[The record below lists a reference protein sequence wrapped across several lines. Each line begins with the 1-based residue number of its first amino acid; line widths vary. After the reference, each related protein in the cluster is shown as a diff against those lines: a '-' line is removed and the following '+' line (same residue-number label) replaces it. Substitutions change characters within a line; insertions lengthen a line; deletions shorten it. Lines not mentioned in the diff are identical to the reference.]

1 MPKFVPILATIA
13 VGLIGWLT
21 WQQTRVRPFVV
32 SGFIEADV
40 ARIGSRVGGR
50 VDEVLVEEGTRVAKG
65 QPLIRIDPF
74 DLNAQLAQAKSSLAA
89 LESEL
94 ARLTAGFRSE
104 EIEQA
109 RARRDEAAATLDRL
123 VSGPRPDEINI
134 AREQLKIEQ
143 ATFDYAQ
150 SEYERISRLREQ
162 SQAAPTEI
170 DNALRAYKAAE
181 ARVAEAEHKLALLV
195 EGTRKEEIAAA
206 RAALAG
212 ADQALKLVMQGYR
225 KEDISRAEAE
235 VAAAKA
241 HVSAMEVQVSELNVL
256 SPCDCVVE
264 AVDLQP
270 GDMIAPNAPA
280 IALLDTSNLWVRA
293 YVPESR
299 LGEVKLGSEV
309 PIAVDSFPDQR
320 FKSRITFIARE
331 AEFTPR
337 NVQTPEER
345 SKQVFRV
352 KATLQEGHD
361 RLRVGM
367 AADVHFDEVS
377 AQ

>member
-1 MPKFVPILATIA
+1 MPRIVLILAAIV

-21 WQQTRVRPFVV
+21 WQQTRVPPFVV
-32 SGFIEADV
+32 SGFIEADI

-50 VDEVLVEEGTRVAKG
+50 IAEVLVEEGSPVTKG
-65 QPLIRIDPF
+65 QPVLRIDPF
-74 DLNAQLAQAKSSLAA
+74 DLSAQLAQAKSTLAA
-89 LESEL
+89 LDAEL
-94 ARLTAGFRSE
+94 ARLTAGFRTE

-109 RARRDEAAATLDRL
+109 RAQRDEAAATLDRL
-123 VSGPRPDEINI
+123 VAGPRPDEINI
-134 AREQLKIEQ
+134 ARDQLKIEQ
-143 ATFDYAQ
+143 ADFDYAR
-150 SEYERISRLREQ
+150 SEYERLSRLSEQ
-162 SQAAPTEI
+162 SQAAPTEL
-170 DNALRAYKAAE
+170 DNALRAFKTAE
-181 ARVAEAEHKLALLV
+181 AKVAEASHKLALLV

-206 RAALAG
+206 RAALAR
-212 ADQALKLVMQGYR
+212 ADHALKLVEQGYR
-225 KEDISRAEAE
+225 REDIDRAKAEA
-235 VAAAKA
+235 A
-241 HVSAMEVQVSELNVL
+241 SARSRVDAINIQLSELTVL

-270 GDMIAPNAPA
+270 GDLVAANAPT

-299 LGEVKLGSEV
+299 LGDVVLGAEV
-309 PIAVDSFPDQR
+309 PIGVDSFPGQR

-345 SKQVFRV
+345 SKQVFRI
-352 KATLQEGHD
+352 KATLQEGQD

-367 AADVHFDEVS
+367 AADVHFDE
-377 AQ
+377 APAP

>member
-1 MPKFVPILATIA
+1 MPRIVLILAAIV

-21 WQQTRVRPFVV
+21 WQQTRVPPFVV
-32 SGFIEADV
+32 SGFIESDI

-50 VDEVLVEEGTRVAKG
+50 IAEVLVEEGSPVTKG
-65 QPLIRIDPF
+65 QPVLRIDPF
-74 DLNAQLAQAKSSLAA
+74 DLSAQLAQAKSTLAA
-89 LESEL
+89 LDAEL
-94 ARLTAGFRSE
+94 ARLTAGFRTE

-109 RARRDEAAATLDRL
+109 RAQRDEAAATLDRL
-123 VSGPRPDEINI
+123 VAGPRPDEINI
-134 AREQLKIEQ
+134 ARDQLKIEQ
-143 ATFDYAQ
+143 ADFDYAR
-150 SEYERISRLREQ
+150 SEYERLSRLSEQ
-162 SQAAPTEI
+162 SQAAPTEL
-170 DNALRAYKAAE
+170 DNALRAFKTAE
-181 ARVAEAEHKLALLV
+181 AKVAEASHKLALLV

-206 RAALAG
+206 RAALAR
-212 ADQALKLVMQGYR
+212 ADHALKLVEQGYR
-225 KEDISRAEAE
+225 REDIDRAKAEA
-235 VAAAKA
+235 A
-241 HVSAMEVQVSELNVL
+241 SARSRVDAINIQLSELTVL

-270 GDMIAPNAPA
+270 GDLVAANAPT

-299 LGEVKLGSEV
+299 LGDVVLGAEV
-309 PIAVDSFPDQR
+309 PIGVDSFPGQR

-345 SKQVFRV
+345 SKQVFRI
-352 KATLQEGHD
+352 KATLQEGQD

-367 AADVHFDEVS
+367 AADVHFDEAS
-377 AQ
+377 AP